1 MLNVVDSQGN
11 GGGIPPQS
19 YNVVPSRTTECQV
32 GSNATDFTVSANV
45 SDTVNTCQPWGLRIK
60 GGVPP
65 YNISFAQLNSPVVTN
80 VTIPTGLDAFTY
92 INRATPGYLLLGKAR
107 SSFLTIFLL
116 ISMLKAA
123 VSDV

>member
-19 YNVVPSRTTECQV
+19 YTVVSGATAECVV
-32 GSNATDFTVSANV
+32 GSNTTDFTVSANV

-65 YNISFAQLNSPVVTN
+65 YNVSFAQLNSPVVTN
-80 VTIPTGLDAFTY
+80 VSIPAGFDAYTY
-92 INRATPGYLLLGKAR
+92 IDRATPGYLLLGEAR
-107 SSFLTIFLL
+107 SSFLTI
-116 ISMLKAA
+116 
-123 VSDV
+123 DC